1 MNHDDKI
8 TAFLAPADAKAA
20 RSKLEPYS
28 DLIRQLRQRRWTYDQ
43 IAQALRDNFGL
54 CAHRTTIHAFVKA
67 RAGNKTGVLVMS
79 TPAPLGLVAPAP
91 GQSAQPA
98 RRARFNLDA

>member
-1 MNHDDKI
+1 MNLDDKI
-8 TAFLAPADAKAA
+8 TGFLAVADVKAA
-20 RSKLEPYS
+20 RSKLEPYTE
-28 DLIRQLRQRRWTYDQ
+28 LIRQLRQRRWTYDQ
-43 IAQALRDNFGL
+43 IAQALRNEFGL

-79 TPAPLGLVAPAP
+79 TPAPLGLVGPAP

-98 RRARFNLDA
+98 RRRFSLDA

>member
-1 MNHDDKI
+1 VDLDDKI
-8 TAFLAPADAKAA
+8 TAFLATADAKAA

-43 IAQALRDNFGL
+43 IAQALRDEFGL

-79 TPAPLGLVAPAP
+79 TPAP